1 MEREMEEQ
9 KQNTAAQV
17 ARLRQMA
24 GKFKHDADL
33 NRDDASSVRN
43 GHVLRLYV
51 EQLDGY
57 ASDVTAAADALERE
71 AWCEEMKVD
80 VTYIGSQSRWMV
92 ISCDAQPWRRRY
104 HHGKTR
110 KAAIDAARSKP

>member
-1 MEREMEEQ
+1 MP
-9 KQNTAAQV
+9 NNPDTAAQV
-17 ARLRQMA
+17 ARLREMA
-24 GKFKHDADL
+24 ARFKHDADI

-71 AWCEEMKVD
+71 AWCEERKVD
-80 VTYIGSQSRWMV
+80 V
-92 ISCDAQPWRRRY
+92 RY
-104 HHGKTR
+104 SYERQEWTVEREIALARYAHKTAPTR
-110 KAAIDAARSKP
+110 KAAIDAARGGGK